1 MAKSKTIAKEPENG
15 LKIDS
20 VKSMLKGGGLR
31 GVPDIISNPNMD
43 MKVYLNT
50 SDAGVFTI
58 EMSLMEMKVYVH
70 NETPGEEPYDIVFD
84 LVPEE

>member
-1 MAKSKTIAKEPENG
+1 MAKAKTTVEKAEKG

-20 VKSMLKGGGLR
+20 VKSMLKGGVLR

-58 EMSLMEMKVYVH
+58 EMRLMEMKVFVH

-84 LVPEE
+84 MVPEE